1 LSGER
6 PGNRSTYAPI
16 ADGSVSIPR
25 SKTYVV
31 TFTLSPNSA
40 AGRSTRTMTSTAF
53 VRARAPGPA
62 PIVNRRNAAVTKTP
76 SRTGDHCL
84 ANHYDGRIAVLEKE
98 SQVATHTSRRNTG
111 VVHRPFYL
119 DPVERKV
126 FARSSQVAYRMWKAF
141 AAERRLPW
149 LPVGTFEVAT
159 RADQLSRLERYRD
172 WGLANGMGE
181 DELALLTAE
190 DVRRLEPNVR
200 CHGAI
205 WSKTDTAVDYQ
216 A

>member
-1 LSGER
+1 
-6 PGNRSTYAPI
+6 
-16 ADGSVSIPR
+16 
-25 SKTYVV
+25 
-31 TFTLSPNSA
+31 
-40 AGRSTRTMTSTAF
+40 
-53 VRARAPGPA
+53 
-62 PIVNRRNAAVTKTP
+62 
-76 SRTGDHCL
+76 
-84 ANHYDGRIAVLEKE
+84 
-98 SQVATHTSRRNTG
+98 
-111 VVHRPFYL
+111 
-119 DPVERKV
+119 
-126 FARSSQVAYRMWKAF
+126 MWKAF

-216 A
+216 AFTQSLREEAERAGAKFLLGSDVESIDVAGDNLEIGLAREAATERGLVDPRRQSRVDARRPHAPRHPRF